1 MNSVELFAG
10 VGGLGIG
17 LSNAGFC
24 HLVALDRDKNA
35 CATIDENQRRGLNCL
50 KNWPVVQ
57 ADVSQFDFRALH
69 IPGGVDLLAGGPP
82 CQPFSLG
89 GKHQGSQDDRDMF
102 PHFCR
107 AVRDLQ
113 PLAFLI
119 ENVPG
124 LLRPCFTQY
133 FEYLILQLTY
143 PEIIAKS
150 DADWRDH
157 LSRLEQH
164 HTAGGD
170 ASISYRV
177 VFQKLNAADYGIPQK
192 RERVFII
199 GFRSDL
205 GVAWSFPT
213 ATHSQEALHWQQ
225 WVTGDY
231 WERHQV
237 ARGDRPEIPL
247 KLSKS
252 IFHLQSSLFPPPNQP
267 WRTVRDAIW
276 DLPNPNSQDIP
287 STVVNHVF
295 IPGARKYPGHTGS
308 PLDEPAKTLK
318 AGVHGVPGGENM
330 LAFSSGEVRYFTVRE
345 AARLQTF
352 PDEYFFP
359 HSWTETMRQLGNA
372 VPVALAEI
380 IAASIREQLVRV
392 RRTFAAKLSVG
403 NYPVEVDVLS
413 AEIFH
418 HCQAVKEKLGYN

>member
-1 MNSVELFAG
+1 MTEKEKPVGNSVELFAG

-24 HLVALDRDKNA
+24 HRVAIDRDKNA
-35 CATIDENQRRGLNCL
+35 CATIDENQRRGLNSV
-50 KNWPVVQ
+50 KNWPIIE
-57 ADVSQFDFRALH
+57 ADVSKFDFRTLH

-89 GKHQGSQDDRDMF
+89 GKHHGYQDDRDMF

-124 LLRPCFTQY
+124 LLRPSFTQY

-150 DADWRDH
+150 DEDWLDH
-157 LSRLEQH
+157 LCKLEKH

-170 ASISYRV
+170 GSISYRV

-192 RERVFII
+192 RERVFIV

-205 GVAWSFPT
+205 GAAWSFPT
-213 ATHSQEALHWQQ
+213 ATHSQEALLWQQ

-237 ARGDRPEIPL
+237 ARGDRPEITL

-252 IFHLQSSLFPPPNQP
+252 ILHLQSSLFPPQ
-267 WRTVRDAIW
+267 I
-276 DLPNPNSQDIP
+276 
-287 STVVNHVF
+287 
-295 IPGARKYPGHTGS
+295 S
-308 PLDEPAKTLK
+308 P
-318 AGVHGVPGGENM
+318 GVPCVTP
-330 LAFSSGEVRYFTVRE
+330 SGIYQILTIK
-345 AARLQTF
+345 TS
-352 PDEYFFP
+352 P
-359 HSWTETMRQLGNA
+359 
-372 VPVALAEI
+372 VP
-380 IAASIREQLVRV
+380 S
-392 RRTFAAKLSVG
+392 
-403 NYPVEVDVLS
+403 
-413 AEIFH
+413 
-418 HCQAVKEKLGYN
+418 